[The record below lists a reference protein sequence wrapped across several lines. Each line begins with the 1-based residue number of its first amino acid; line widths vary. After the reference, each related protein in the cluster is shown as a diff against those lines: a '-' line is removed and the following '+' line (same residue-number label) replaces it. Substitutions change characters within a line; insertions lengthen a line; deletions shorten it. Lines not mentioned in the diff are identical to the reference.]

1 MAVKD
6 NQKNKEYVAKH
17 RTAAR
22 ATMGE
27 AEYKKKEAEARAL
40 RRQKEKVKKAQEA
53 ITLPPLKLSG
63 ANELFDLPKLQPL
76 DINQMINLLSP
87 LPKPQPEKKKQGRK
101 SKPHEEITDNMTYK
115 EKRKIYMRNYTKE
128 YKKLPKTIEL

>member
-76 DINQMINLLSP
+76 DINNLINLLPP
-87 LPKPQPEKKKQGRK
+87 LPKPQPEKKKRGRK
-101 SKPHEEITDNMTYK
+101 PKPHEEINDNMTYK
-115 EKRKIYMRNYTKE
+115 EKRKIYMRNYMKE
-128 YKKLPKTIEL
+128 YKKLQNK

>member
-22 ATMGE
+22 ATMGD

-63 ANELFDLPKLQPL
+63 ANELFDLPKLQSL
-76 DINQMINLLSP
+76 DINNLINLLPP
-87 LPKPQPEKKKQGRK
+87 LPKPQPEKKKRGRK
-101 SKPHEEITDNMTYK
+101 PKPHEEINDNMTYK
-115 EKRKIYMRNYTKE
+115 EKRKIYMRNYMKQ
-128 YKKLPKTIEL
+128 YKQLQKK